1 MAKGYSLLIGV
12 KEVDPI
18 HYQGWKGLLAQPE
31 NDASS
36 VKEKIQKYGFE
47 TKLLLTRQATRE
59 NVING
64 IKKAADKL
72 DTGDLFFLYYSG
84 HGGQVPDLAGK
95 EEDGLNETWCLY
107 DGQLIDDEL
116 YYLWSE
122 FTPGVRIFVISDS
135 CHSGT
140 MTKTIMPEEETRFPE
155 ESPRN
160 RLLSKNLPDYYIQ
173 KVFDNNKKFYEEIY
187 EMLAALPEK
196 DINVSVVLMSSSQD
210 DQSSYAFLN
219 DKHSLFTSCL
229 LSILNDQKPPMSYK
243 EVLENIRH
251 KVKEKVGVLQSPGIY
266 TIDFSEQQLLKI

>member
-155 ESPRN
+155 ESPETVYSRKTC
-160 RLLSKNLPDYYIQ
+160 RTTTYRKYSTIIKSST
-173 KVFDNNKKFYEEIY
+173 KKY
-187 EMLAALPEK
+187 MKCWL
-196 DINVSVVLMSSSQD
+196 
-210 DQSSYAFLN
+210 
-219 DKHSLFTSCL
+219 HCL
-229 LSILNDQKPPMSYK
+229 K
-243 EVLENIRH
+243 
-251 KVKEKVGVLQSPGIY
+251 
-266 TIDFSEQQLLKI
+266 KI